1 MKFFITNS
9 FFSKQNIRQKS
20 ILMFVLIPL
29 CILASCSSAKPE
41 SSENKIQLPP
51 PHINCPEKGDCTFEV
66 LKNSNLSLKFN
77 DQGQLYPEVTAGD
90 QIVIKYHYKKD
101 EREDVMDDS
110 YSEFVYLEIDPNAQQ
125 IVLRD
130 KELQKVKM
138 IFGRICFCKG
148 SNGYFRVTSGNLF
161 LFNKNNNLQLR
172 TNFKVNK
179 IPQLVESIDENINY

>member
-1 MKFFITNS
+1 MLF
-9 FFSKQNIRQKS
+9 
-20 ILMFVLIPL
+20 
-29 CILASCSSAKPE
+29 CILVSCSSAKPE
-41 SSENKIQLPP
+41 PDANKVQLPP

-66 LKNSNLSLKFN
+66 LKDSKLVLQYN

-110 YSEFVYLEIDPNAQQ
+110 YSEFVYLEIDPKEEQ

-130 KELQKVKM
+130 KELQQVKM

-148 SNGYFRVTSGNLF
+148 SNGYFRVTRGSLF
-161 LFNKNNNLQLR
+161 LFNKNKNLQLR
-172 TNFKVNK
+172 TNFNVNK
-179 IPQLVESIDENINY
+179 VPQLVEHIDENINY